1 MITIIIQN
9 LIINHDLDIFFNF
22 FFFDLL
28 FILFEYKIL
37 NKFSQANNNM
47 VVSKSSALK
56 LQKIFNSVTL
66 RDKTFLYIHKL
77 YIQTYSNSYTPLEV
91 RHVHK

>member
-47 VVSKSSALK
+47 VVS
-56 LQKIFNSVTL
+56 
-66 RDKTFLYIHKL
+66 
-77 YIQTYSNSYTPLEV
+77 EV
-91 RHVHK
+91 QH